1 MTPGVKDIAV
11 GICDLP
17 AAVGE
22 HEVES
27 LSQVIAWLVVVPAV
41 VRGDVGHRFGESGKK
56 LFPGQ

>member
-1 MTPGVKDIAV
+1 V
-11 GICDLP
+11 GIGDLP
-17 AAVGE
+17 AAIGE

-41 VRGDVGHRFGESGKK
+41 VRGDVGHLFGESGKK